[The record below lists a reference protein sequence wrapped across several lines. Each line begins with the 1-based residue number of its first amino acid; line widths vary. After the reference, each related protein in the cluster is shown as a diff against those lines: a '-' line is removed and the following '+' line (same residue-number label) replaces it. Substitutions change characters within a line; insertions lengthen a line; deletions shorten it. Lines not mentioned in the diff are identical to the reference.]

1 MDDTFREN
9 DFVENQ
15 SLHARE
21 STQSSETPKKDITN
35 SIRNELIA
43 DGADELMNLRKFW
56 ESRYGR
62 ELTEFELQ
70 ECRDNI
76 AGFFSILVEWEGKTA
91 GE

>member
-9 DFVENQ
+9 DFIEDQ

-21 STQSSETPKKDITN
+21 TRPSSEKTPKDITN
-35 SIRNELIA
+35 HIRKEPIA

>member
-1 MDDTFREN
+1 MTNTFEEN

-21 STQSSETPKKDITN
+21 IKPSNEKIPEDITN
-35 SIRNELIA
+35 DTRKEPIA
-43 DGADELMNLRKFW
+43 DDANELMNLRKFW

-70 ECRDNI
+70 ECRDNV
-76 AGFFSILVEWEGKTA
+76 AGFFNILAEWDRDNG
-91 GE
+91 

>member
-1 MDDTFREN
+1 MTNTFEEN
-9 DFVENQ
+9 DFVEDQ

-21 STQSSETPKKDITN
+21 VQNSSGKTPKDITN

-70 ECRDNI
+70 ECRDNV
-76 AGFFSILVEWEGKTA
+76 AGFFNILAEWDRDNG
-91 GE
+91 